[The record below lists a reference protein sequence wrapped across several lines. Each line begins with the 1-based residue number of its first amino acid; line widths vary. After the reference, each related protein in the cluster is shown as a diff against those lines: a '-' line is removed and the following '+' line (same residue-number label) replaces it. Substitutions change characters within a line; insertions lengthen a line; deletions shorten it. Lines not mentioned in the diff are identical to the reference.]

1 MAMSY
6 YFILVALKLFFWS
19 IFTNE
24 KKLSLSE
31 QIHKKPFSMNQKSTL
46 LLIALCLVSFFGQGQ
61 IVSTENFN
69 ATTWPPTGWSI
80 KPDSS
85 ATPSGN
91 VWNRQTTLTN
101 PTATA
106 HSAPAVARFRSRSFA
121 AGRQQLLVSRPID
134 YTNRGTG
141 AANLSLWM
149 FRDSLVAA
157 NQDSLTIW
165 VNSTDTLNSTAVRL
179 GVIARNRT
187 IALPDTQHVN
197 GWYQYTFQIPAA
209 FTGTNTHFIFQGTSQ
224 CAVVNQGAYIYID
237 DISFDE
243 YPPIC
248 TGTPNVGNI
257 SPSTNLICGG
267 TGSAILSL
275 SAPITGLVGITYTWQ
290 QSASATGPWT
300 TVGTNAITCNTGTI
314 TSTTY
319 YQCVVNCSYSSLSY
333 TTPVDTLVVSANL
346 PPVVT
351 VSPASAVYCAGSA
364 GVHLVASGAVTY
376 SWTPATGLNTT
387 TSDTVNASPAANT
400 QYIVRGTDAFGC
412 WDTAAV
418 NVAFNSGPFV
428 GITAAPNDTVCIGN
442 QVVLTSTPSNVTGN
456 TYLWSDSKIT
466 RRDTI
471 TVSANVTLSVV
482 VTNTAGCSLAD
493 TINITAI
500 PPSTANFGYS
510 HTGNTYQF
518 TDSSIA
524 ATGTSWSFGDG
535 NGSSNQN
542 PTYTYSAAGTYTVT
556 LVAAGLCGNDTM
568 TQVIVVGPES
578 INNITKENAL
588 NVYPNPVHDKI
599 NFELANQ
606 IISSVSIKNYLGQ
619 KVLSV
624 TNPTNTKSISMST
637 NTLVPGM
644 YVAEVI
650 ANGKISSIKFIKQ

>member
-1 MAMSY
+1 
-6 YFILVALKLFFWS
+6 
-19 IFTNE
+19 
-24 KKLSLSE
+24 
-31 QIHKKPFSMNQKSTL
+31 MNQKSML
-46 LLIALCLVSFFGQGQ
+46 LFIALCLGSFFGQSQ
-61 IVSTENFN
+61 IVSTENFD
-69 ATTWPPTGWSI
+69 ATTYPPTGWSI
-80 KPDSS
+80 KPTI
-85 ATPSGN
+85 TPTNLWG
-91 VWNRQTTLTN
+91 RRTAPFTN
-101 PTATA
+101 PVVTP
-106 HSAPAVARFRSRSFA
+106 HSGVAVSRFARNAA
-121 AGRQQLLVSRPID
+121 AGTKQTLITRAID
-134 YTNRGTG
+134 YTNRGTS
-141 AANLSLWM
+141 AASLSFWM
-149 FRDSLVAA
+149 FRDSTAAA
-157 NQDSLTIW
+157 NFDSIR
-165 VNSTDTLNSTAVRL
+165 VFANSIDTLDASAVYL
-179 GVIARNRT
+179 GTIARNRS
-187 IALPDTQHVN
+187 IAIPDTQSAN
-197 GWYQYTFQIPAA
+197 GWYQYTFAIPTT
-209 FTGTNTHFIFQGTSQ
+209 FTGNTTTRFIFEGTAQ
-224 CAVVNQGAYIYID
+224 TTTTGGQGANIYID
-237 DISFDE
+237 DVTFDE

-275 SAPITGLVGITYTWQ
+275 SAPIIGLVGITYTWQ

-300 TVGTNAITCNTGTI
+300 SVGTNAITCNTGTI

-351 VSPASAVYCAGSA
+351 VSPASTVYCAGAA
-364 GVHLVASGAVTY
+364 GVQLVASGAVTY
-376 SWTPATGLNTT
+376 SWSPATGLNTT

-400 QYIVRGTDAFGC
+400 QYIVRGTDAVGC

-418 NVAFNSGPFV
+418 NVAFNSGPVV

-442 QVVLTSTPSNVTGN
+442 QVVLTSTPTTVTGN

-471 TVSANVTLSVV
+471 IVSANITVSVV

-500 PPSTANFGYS
+500 APSTANFGS
-510 HTGNTYQF
+510 GNTGNTYYF
-518 TDSSIA
+518 SDSSIS
-524 ATGTSWSFGDG
+524 ATNWAWSFGDG

-556 LVAAGLCGNDTM
+556 LVVTGLCGNDTM

-578 INNITKENAL
+578 INTITKENAL
-588 NVYPNPVHDKI
+588 NVYPNPVHDKL
-599 NFELANQ
+599 NLELANQ

-619 KVLSV
+619 KVLTA

-637 NTLVPGM
+637 NTLAPGM
-644 YVAEVI
+644 YMAEVI
-650 ANGKISSIKFIKQ
+650 ANGRISSIKFIKQ

>member
-1 MAMSY
+1 
-6 YFILVALKLFFWS
+6 LLF
-19 IFTNE
+19 
-24 KKLSLSE
+24 
-31 QIHKKPFSMNQKSTL
+31 
-46 LLIALCLVSFFGQGQ
+46 IALCLGSFFGQSQ
-61 IVSTENFN
+61 IVSTENFD
-69 ATTWPPTGWSI
+69 ATTYPPTGWSI
-80 KPDSS
+80 KPTI
-85 ATPSGN
+85 TPTN
-91 VWNRQTTLTN
+91 LWRRQTAAITS
-101 PTATA
+101 PTATP
-106 HSAPAVARFRSRSFA
+106 HSGVAVSRFARNAA
-121 AGRQQLLVSRPID
+121 AGTKQTLITRAID
-134 YTNRGTG
+134 YTNRGTS
-141 AANLSLWM
+141 AASLSFWM
-149 FRDSLVAA
+149 FRDSTVAA
-157 NQDSLTIW
+157 NLDSIR
-165 VNSTDTLNSTAVRL
+165 VFANSIDTLDASAVYL
-179 GVIARNRT
+179 GTIARNRS
-187 IALPDTQHVN
+187 IAIPDTQSAN
-197 GWYQYTFQIPAA
+197 GWYQYTFAIPAT
-209 FTGTNTHFIFQGTSQ
+209 FTGNTTTRFIFEGTAQ
-224 CAVVNQGAYIYID
+224 TTTGGQGANIYID
-237 DISFDE
+237 DVTFDE

-275 SAPITGLVGITYTWQ
+275 SAPIIGLVGITYTWQ

-300 TVGTNAITCNTGTI
+300 TVGTNAATCNTGTI

-351 VSPASAVYCAGSA
+351 VSPASAVYCAGAA
-364 GVHLVASGAVTY
+364 GVQLVASGAVTY
-376 SWTPATGLNTT
+376 SWSPATGLNTT

-400 QYIVRGTDAFGC
+400 QYIVRGTDAVGC

-418 NVAFNSGPFV
+418 NVAFNSGPVV

-442 QVVLTSTPSNVTGN
+442 QVVLTSTPTTVTGN

-471 TVSANVTLSVV
+471 TVSANITLSVV

-500 PPSTANFGYS
+500 APSTANFGYGN
-510 HTGNTYQF
+510 TGNTYYF
-518 TDSSIA
+518 SDSSIS
-524 ATGTSWSFGDG
+524 ATNWAWSFGDG

-556 LVAAGLCGNDTM
+556 LVVTGLCGNDTM

-578 INNITKENAL
+578 INTITKENAL
-588 NVYPNPVHDKI
+588 NVYPNPVHDKL
-599 NFELANQ
+599 NLELANQ

-619 KVLSV
+619 KVLTA

-637 NTLVPGM
+637 NTLAPGM
-644 YVAEVI
+644 YMAEVI
-650 ANGKISSIKFIKQ
+650 ANGRISSIKFIKQ

>member
-1 MAMSY
+1 LA
-6 YFILVALKLFFWS
+6 
-19 IFTNE
+19 
-24 KKLSLSE
+24 
-31 QIHKKPFSMNQKSTL
+31 
-46 LLIALCLVSFFGQGQ
+46 
-61 IVSTENFN
+61 
-69 ATTWPPTGWSI
+69 
-80 KPDSS
+80 
-85 ATPSGN
+85 
-91 VWNRQTTLTN
+91 
-101 PTATA
+101 
-106 HSAPAVARFRSRSFA
+106 
-121 AGRQQLLVSRPID
+121 
-134 YTNRGTG
+134 
-141 AANLSLWM
+141 
-149 FRDSLVAA
+149 
-157 NQDSLTIW
+157 
-165 VNSTDTLNSTAVRL
+165 
-179 GVIARNRT
+179 
-187 IALPDTQHVN
+187 
-197 GWYQYTFQIPAA
+197 
-209 FTGTNTHFIFQGTSQ
+209 
-224 CAVVNQGAYIYID
+224 
-237 DISFDE
+237 
-243 YPPIC
+243 
-248 TGTPNVGNI
+248 
-257 SPSTNLICGG
+257 
-267 TGSAILSL
+267 
-275 SAPITGLVGITYTWQ
+275 
-290 QSASATGPWT
+290 
-300 TVGTNAITCNTGTI
+300 
-314 TSTTY
+314 
-319 YQCVVNCSYSSLSY
+319 
-333 TTPVDTLVVSANL
+333 VSANL

-364 GVHLVASGAVTY
+364 GVQLVASGAVTY

-387 TSDTVNASPAANT
+387 TSDTVNASPATNT
-400 QYIVRGTDAFGC
+400 QYIVRGTDAVGC

-418 NVAFNSGPFV
+418 NVAFNSGPVV

-442 QVVLTSTPSNVTGN
+442 QVVLTSTPTNVTGN

-588 NVYPNPVHDKI
+588 NVYPNPVHDKL
-599 NFELANQ
+599 NLTLDNQ